1 VCLSHTAHGIIY
13 FTLRKIVDLFFFF
26 IFKALIVSAG
36 SSGYTDLVFGVQWSW
51 TEAEERAEQL
61 QGLSDC
67 VSRRLDQGTIYH
79 KNPEWKPEREKEL
92 CNIWILP
99 WGGGGG
105 GNHSRI
111 LTLVLSFSFL
121 LLLILFLGKME

>member
-1 VCLSHTAHGIIY
+1 MDVAVSESDVKGHRLHPTASHLNLLVSLVRSFLYIDFSPFFIFLFFNLIVCVSHTHSMWDCIFHAA
-13 FTLRKIVDLFFFF
+13 KIVDLFFFF

-67 VSRRLDQGTIYH
+67 VSRRLDQGTI
-79 KNPEWKPEREKEL
+79 P
-92 CNIWILP
+92 
-99 WGGGGG
+99 
-105 GNHSRI
+105 
-111 LTLVLSFSFL
+111 
-121 LLLILFLGKME
+121 